1 MKLIIGNKNYSSWS
15 LRPWLLLSVNYIP
28 FEEIRIPLF
37 TDRTHDELK
46 KYTKAGKVPVLHDED
61 IIVWDS
67 LAICEYVSEKYLK
80 GMGWPEDI
88 KSRATARSYCAEMH
102 SGFHAIRN
110 KMPMNC
116 RASDRKIEVDKNL
129 REEIKR
135 IDHIWS
141 NLLKNNSLEGSWLFG
156 KFTIIDS
163 MFAPLVF
170 RFKTYNIALSD
181 RAEQYLEYVYS
192 NALMQTWLTDARNE
206 SERIELAELG
216 MTLSST
222 SG

>member
-15 LRPWLLLSVNYIP
+15 LRPWLLLSVNNVP

-67 LAICEYVSEKYLK
+67 LAICEYVSEKYLN

-102 SGFHAIRN
+102 SGFHEIRN
-110 KMPMNC
+110 RMPMNC
-116 RASDRKIEVDKNL
+116 RASDRKIEVDKKL

-141 NLLKNNSLEGSWLFG
+141 NLMKNNSLEDSWLFG
-156 KFTIIDS
+156 KFTITDS

-170 RFKTYNIALSD
+170 RFKTYNITLSN

-192 NALMQTWLTDARNE
+192 NALMQTWLADARNE
-206 SERIELAELG
+206 SETIELAELG
-216 MTLSST
+216 VTLSST
-222 SG
+222 S